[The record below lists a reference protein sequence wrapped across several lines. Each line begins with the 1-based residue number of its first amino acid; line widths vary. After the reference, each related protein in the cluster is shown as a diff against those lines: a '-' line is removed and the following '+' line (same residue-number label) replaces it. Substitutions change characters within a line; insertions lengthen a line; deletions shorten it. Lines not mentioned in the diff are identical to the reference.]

1 MRAMVGSTKTKST
14 VCDINLEGLGI
25 LGLTIR
31 LSGMLSAAASVGLS
45 CLWDMEEGLGK
56 IDKYTYS
63 GEEYIKVR
71 FHDDGPL
78 IPSRSNQFIPLFHRE
93 VLCSLLVFYTPA

>member
-1 MRAMVGSTKTKST
+1 MVGSTKTKST
-14 VCDINLEGLGI
+14 VCDINLERLGI

-71 FHDDGPL
+71 FHDELL
-78 IPSRSNQFIPLFHRE
+78 IPSRPNQFIPLFHRE
-93 VLCSLLVFYTPA
+93 ALYSLLVFCTPA